1 MPWIRQLPSGLW
13 AATVRTPAGRITE
26 SFPLKGQ
33 AKSWAADLE
42 ADARKGDFIDPR
54 RAEITIGAWWDE
66 VNGARRLEK
75 ASRKRDESHW
85 RVHVAPVWA
94 KVRLDGVLRPNVSK
108 WVNKMEAAGVG
119 AATIQGAVGVLRA
132 LFDLAIDDRRLRFN
146 PARGV
151 NLPERN
157 AHLDR
162 VLAPDEDELLLSA
175 LDRQFPGRADARL
188 FVELMLYCGLR
199 WEEAAALDRGHI
211 DMRRQIINVG
221 PVMERD
227 GTIRPYPKSPAG
239 VRPVPVDDEVWPRLR
254 DHALTVGP
262 GSCLDDPPA
271 GLLFTGK
278 RGRTKD
284 DPVRGLHY
292 SSWHRRVWKRALV
305 EVTERG
311 PRGEILATRQTL
323 EGQPPTPHDCR
334 HTYGTRLGESAVPV
348 HEIMAL
354 MGHETLESAQRYL
367 HAGEDRFNRARDAT
381 KARRGKVPA
390 ARESA
395 VSHEGD
401 APRKLGATVTN
412 LSSRSE
418 AI

>member
-1 MPWIRQLPSGLW
+1 VAWVRKLPSGLW

-33 AKSWAADLE
+33 AQKWAADLE
-42 ADARKGDFIDPR
+42 ADARRGDFIDPR

-85 RVHVAPVWA
+85 RVHVAPAWA
-94 KVRLDGVLRPNVSK
+94 KVQLNGVLQPNVSK
-108 WVNKMEAAGVG
+108 WVNKMEAAKVG
-119 AATIQGAVGVLRA
+119 AATIQGSVGVLRA
-132 LFDLAIDDRRLRFN
+132 LLDLAVADKRLRYN

-157 AHLDR
+157 AHHDR
-162 VLAPDEDELLLSA
+162 VLASDEDELLLSA
-175 LDRQFPGRADARL
+175 LDRQFPGRPDARL
-188 FVELMLYCGLR
+188 FVELLLYCGLR
-199 WEEAAALDRGHI
+199 WEEAAALDRDHV
-211 DMRRQIINVG
+211 DTRRQLINVG

-254 DHALTVGP
+254 DHAMKVAP
-262 GSCLDDPPA
+262 G

-284 DPVRGLHY
+284 APVRGLHY
-292 SSWHRRVWKRALV
+292 SSWLRRVWHRGLV
-305 EVTERG
+305 EVVERG
-311 PRGEILATRQTL
+311 RRGVIVVTRKTL
-323 EGQPPTPHDCR
+323 EDDPQPTPHDMR
-334 HTYGTRLGESAVPV
+334 HTYGTRLGEAKVPV

-367 HAGEDRFNRARDAT
+367 HAGEDRFKRARNAV
-381 KARRGKVPA
+381 KAGRGTRMPAEGAGESPVSQEVVP
-390 ARESA
+390 
-395 VSHEGD
+395 
-401 APRKLGATVTN
+401 PRKLGATVTN
-412 LSSRSE
+412 LDRRSE
-418 AI
+418 AV

>member
-1 MPWIRQLPSGLW
+1 VAWIRKLESGLW

-33 AKSWAADLE
+33 SQKWAADLE
-42 ADARKGDFIDPR
+42 ADARRGDFIDPR
-54 RAEITIGAWWDE
+54 RAELTIGAWWDE

-85 RVHVAPVWA
+85 RVHVAPVWS
-94 KVRLDGVLRPNVSK
+94 KVRLDGVLQPNVSK
-108 WVNKMEAAGVG
+108 WINKMEAAGVG

-132 LFDLAIDDRRLRFN
+132 LLDLAVADRRLRYN
-146 PARGV
+146 PSRGV

-157 AHLDR
+157 AHHDR

-175 LDRQFPGRADARL
+175 LDRQFPGRPDARL
-188 FVELMLYCGLR
+188 FVELLLYCGLR
-199 WEEAAALDRGHI
+199 WEEAAALDREHV
-211 DMRRQIINVG
+211 DTRRQLINVG

-239 VRPVPVDDEVWPRLR
+239 VRAVPVDDEVWPRLR
-254 DHALTVGP
+254 EHAMSCTP
-262 GSCLDDPPA
+262 G
-271 GLLFTGK
+271 GLLVTGK
-278 RGRTKD
+278 RGRTKE

-292 SSWHRRVWKRALV
+292 SSWLRRVWQRGLV

-311 PRGEILATRQTL
+311 SRGKILATRTTL
-323 EGQPPTPHDCR
+323 EDPQPTPHDMR
-334 HTYGTRLGESAVPV
+334 HTYGTRLGEAGVPV

-367 HAGEDRFNRARDAT
+367 HAGEDRFKRARDAV
-381 KARRGKVPA
+381 KARRGARVPA
-390 ARESA
+390 QGAGESP

-412 LSSRSE
+412 LSRRSD
-418 AI
+418 AV